1 MTTLR
6 KIAVP
11 VTCVAVICGAA
22 ILWPVYKE
30 KATERKLAEAAS
42 VLAKQGD
49 ANAQYSLG
57 NMYRKGQG
65 VRQDYAESVRWF
77 REAAAQGD
85 AKAQSGLAH
94 MYDTGKGVSQDHAE
108 ALRWGRKAADG
119 GDAKAQSHLASMYYY
134 GQGVPQDYTE
144 AVHWYRKAADQGYA
158 MALEGLAYM
167 YDTGKGIPQDHAEA
181 FRWYRKAADQGDAP
195 SQSYLGFCYFRG
207 QGVPQDYAEAFRWYR
222 KAADRGDSAAQSFLS
237 VSYFKGRGVPRN
249 YIEAIHWFGKVAAS
263 CFARTERGPLAR
275 GTFIVGI
282 LLALPVLVVPRRR
295 WGRALWLSLALV
307 SAVLAA
313 AIAHELSIL
322 ALLPRGLVGTL
333 SKSPGRVLWLALIAG
348 VSVMYAIAAVVEA
361 RRGSKRSGDQGQPPT
376 PPEGSLESP
385 T

>member
-1 MTTLR
+1 LTR
-6 KIAVP
+6 QKIAVL
-11 VTCVAVICGAA
+11 VTCVTVICAAA
-22 ILWPVYKE
+22 ILWPAYKE
-30 KATERKLAEAAS
+30 KATERKLAEAAR

-49 ANAQYSLG
+49 ANAQYRLA
-57 NMYRKGQG
+57 NMYRTGQG
-65 VRQDYAESVRWF
+65 VRHDYAESVRWF
-77 REAAAQGD
+77 LEAAAQGD
-85 AKAQSGLAH
+85 ARAQSGLAH

-119 GDAKAQSHLASMYYY
+119 GDAKAQSHLASLYYY
-134 GQGVPQDYTE
+134 GTGVPQDYTE

-181 FRWYRKAADQGDAP
+181 VRLYRKAADQGDAP
-195 SQSYLGFCYFRG
+195 AQSYLGFCYFRG

-222 KAADRGDSAAQSFLS
+222 KAADQGDSGAQSFLS
-237 VSYFKGRGVPRN
+237 VRYFKGQGVPRN
-249 YIEAIHWFGKVAAS
+249 YAEAGYWFGKLVAS
-263 CFARTERGPLAR
+263 CFAKTERGPLAR
-275 GTFIVGI
+275 GTFIVAI
-282 LLALPVLVVPRRR
+282 LLALPVLMVPRRR

-322 ALLPRGLVGTL
+322 ALLPRGLQGTL
-333 SKSPGRVLWLALIAG
+333 SKSPGRVVLLAVLAGLSLI
-348 VSVMYAIAAVVEA
+348 YAIGAVVLA
-361 RRGSKRSGDQGQPPT
+361 TRGSKRGGDQGQPPT
-376 PPEGSLESP
+376 PPQENLESP